1 MRITDGTP
9 YWTEVRK
16 LIVEYAEAQGLDF
29 TFQNLEAELEN
40 LTARY
45 GGRKGRLLVALD
57 DGGTALGCIA
67 CQRHN
72 GLRCEM
78 KRFYVRPQARGR
90 KVGSAL
96 LQALVELAARD
107 GYDEMV
113 LDTAGQMESAI
124 ALCRANGFEPIG
136 PYGHH
141 PRAGDHYMR
150 RNLCPGKTVPLG
162 IRAAGPE
169 DYEAVRDFYYRL
181 TEEMEHTR
189 FAPGWKKDVY
199 PTQAFLK
206 ESLQKGELYAGWW
219 NGTIPNYGA
228 SRPVPEA
235 AAPPLRMVAA
245 MVVNHRYNEGYRGV
259 RWAVDVPDG
268 ELGVIHALG
277 VLPAF
282 SGRHAAA
289 HMAPYALDLARTR
302 RLKVLRLDLL
312 KGNLPAERA
321 YLKVGFTYV
330 DTVRQFYE
338 DTGWTEFKLFECV
351 L

>member
-1 MRITDGTP
+1 MRITDGTL
-9 YWTEVRK
+9 YWTEVK
-16 LIVEYAEAQGLDF
+16 KMIVEYTKAQGLDF

-40 LTARY
+40 LTAKY
-45 GGRKGRLLVALD
+45 GGRKGRLLAALD
-57 DGGTALGCIA
+57 DDGTALGCIA
-67 CQRHN
+67 YRRHN

-90 KVGSAL
+90 KVGLAL
-96 LQALVELAARD
+96 LHALVDLAARD

-113 LDTAGQMESAI
+113 LDTVDHMESAI
-124 ALCRANGFEPIG
+124 ALYRANGFEPME
-136 PYGHH
+136 PYYYNPWPGV
-141 PRAGDHYMR
+141 HYMR
-150 RNLCPGKTVPLG
+150 RDLCPGKTVPLE

-169 DYEAVRDFYYRL
+169 EYEAVRDFYYRL
-181 TEEMEHTR
+181 TDEMEHTR

-199 PTQAFLK
+199 PAQDFLK
-206 ESLQKGELYAGWW
+206 ESLQNGELYAGWW
-219 NGTIPNYGA
+219 NGTFPHYGA
-228 SRPVPEA
+228 SHAVPEA
-235 AAPPLRMVAA
+235 AVPDAQIVAA
-245 MVVNHRYNEGYRGV
+245 MIVNHRYNEGYRGI

-282 SGRHAAA
+282 SGRHVAA
-289 HMAPYALDLARTR
+289 HMAQYALDLARTR
-302 RLKVLRLDLL
+302 RQKVLRLDLL

-321 YLKVGFTYV
+321 SLKVGFAYV